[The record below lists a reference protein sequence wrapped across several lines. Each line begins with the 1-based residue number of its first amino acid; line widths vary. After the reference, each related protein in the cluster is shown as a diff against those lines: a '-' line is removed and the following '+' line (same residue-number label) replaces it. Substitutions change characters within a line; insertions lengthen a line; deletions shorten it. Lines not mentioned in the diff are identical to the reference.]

1 VGEEFDGVVEPGVGA
16 GEVVGGE
23 QGRCLRQELGQ

>member
-1 VGEEFDGVVEPGVGA
+1 MGEELDGVVEPGVGD

-23 QGRCLRQELGQ
+23 QGRCLGQESGQ